1 MSYLLGRLGAQAA
14 SHQLIASGF
23 ESLPKQV
30 TLKAQRCFARE
41 GTQACKN
48 EWKEK
53 HFKQFPSTTTPVK
66 RCLHKM
72 NLWLIHLSTPNDKGS
87 WGKVAA
93 IENLPQSCS
102 GPRGRTSKESGVF

>member
-14 SHQLIASGF
+14 SHQLIASEFGF
-23 ESLPKQV
+23 LPKQE

-41 GTQACKN
+41 DTQACKN
-48 EWKEK
+48 GWKEK
-53 HFKQFPSTTTPVK
+53 HFKQFPSTTPGQ
-66 RCLHKM
+66 RCLRKM

-102 GPRGRTSKESGVF
+102 GPRGRTSRESDAF